1 MTLVTEDPDS
11 DYPNQDVI
19 WTRFEEAFKVA
30 YGLVTYAP
38 VFKEYLY
45 EGFRQLY
52 VDNIMYVEIRALLPL
67 VCVFILP
74 SQPFTKEKIIK

>member
-38 VFKEYLY
+38 VFKEHLY

-74 SQPFTKEKIIK
+74 SQPFTKEKFIK